1 MGGSVRVAVV
11 DGMGGGIGAE
21 IVAQMRKLLP
31 QNLEVIALGTNSIAT
46 ARMVKAG
53 ANRGASGENA
63 IIFSVNQADIVVG
76 PIGIVIPNSMMG
88 EVTPAIANSIVNS
101 PALKIV
107 LPIEQPHLVIVG
119 PEPGPLSQQIERAIE
134 MIRQRCETST

>member
-1 MGGSVRVAVV
+1 MLRVAVV

-21 IVAQMRKLLP
+21 IVAEMRRALP
-31 QNLEVIALGTNSIAT
+31 EGLEIIALGTNSTAT

-53 ANRGASGENA
+53 ADRGASGENA
-63 IIFSVNQADIVVG
+63 VIFSVGGAEIVVG

-88 EVTPAIANSIVNS
+88 EVTPAMANSIVNC
-101 PALKIV
+101 PALKVV

-119 PEPGPLSQQIERAIE
+119 PEPGPLSRQIGRAIE
-134 MIRQRCETST
+134 VIRQRWEAPK